1 MYRHH
6 MGQCCT
12 SRCHGFPSVEEE
24 VVMLEKAKDRLESQ
38 LAIVNERLE
47 KLKE

>member
-1 MYRHH
+1 MDH
-6 MGQCCT
+6 CCAPG
-12 SRCHGFPSVEEE
+12 CYGFPSVEEE
-24 VVMLEKAKDRLESQ
+24 VVMLEKAKDHLESQ